1 MKHIEIIPL
10 ALKKIRQRKIP
21 IDWIEE
27 TLNSPEQV
35 VDGFGGRK
43 IRQKKYSL
51 DNKEVLLRVVVD
63 DEKDRLVVVTAYL
76 TSQIKRYWRQD
87 YEG

>member
-35 VDGFGGRK
+35 VDGFGG
-43 IRQKKYSL
+43 S
-51 DNKEVLLRVVVD
+51 
-63 DEKDRLVVVTAYL
+63 
-76 TSQIKRYWRQD
+76 
-87 YEG
+87 